1 MPILSESGVVTQGV
15 TLGGSSSQYAIVDVS
30 IPSGNTVMGSGVLL
44 LQVYDDVTSSMK
56 PISSVPAWYQ
66 DGRNDFRWTS
76 GPHPTDASKWRFTVT
91 AARASVTMPEQDL
104 QVWLTYVSTV

>member
-30 IPSGNTVMGSGVLL
+30 IPSGNT
-44 LQVYDDVTSSMK
+44 
-56 PISSVPAWYQ
+56 
-66 DGRNDFRWTS
+66 
-76 GPHPTDASKWRFTVT
+76 
-91 AARASVTMPEQDL
+91 ARASVTMPEQDL